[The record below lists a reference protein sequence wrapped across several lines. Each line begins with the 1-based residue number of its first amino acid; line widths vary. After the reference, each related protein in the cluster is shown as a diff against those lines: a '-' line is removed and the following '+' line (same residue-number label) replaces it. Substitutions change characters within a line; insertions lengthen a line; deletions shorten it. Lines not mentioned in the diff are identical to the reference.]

1 MYQEKGLYIK
11 FAKAVKEA
19 VDVPVICAG
28 RMDDPF
34 MAAKA
39 VSDGACDI
47 ISLGRPLLADPDY
60 VNKLKADKLE
70 SIRPCLSCQEGC
82 MGRIHAYGMLN
93 CAVNPAAGRERAE
106 RLVPALQA
114 KKILVIGGGPAGCE
128 AARVLK
134 LRGHSVTLCEKKPY
148 LGGNLNAAGVPDFKE
163 DDRALIKWYEH
174 ELGELGVDVKLGT
187 EVTPEMAKAYDA
199 VVVATGSR
207 PKMFSLGDNSKVFAA
222 ETVLM
227 GEADPGDNVI
237 IVGGGLVGC
246 ETALWL
252 AQKGKKVTIVEAL
265 PKILAVNAPLCHAN
279 ADMLEELIPYNGID
293 VCAPTLSSKRR
304 RGAPS

>member
-106 RLVPALQA
+106 RLVPR
-114 KKILVIGGGPAGCE
+114 PAGKENSCDRRRTGRLRGRQGFE
-128 AARVLK
+128 AARSQRDPSAK
-134 LRGHSVTLCEKKPY
+134 RSRIW
-148 LGGNLNAAGVPDFKE
+148 AGTSTRQASPISRKTT
-163 DDRALIKWYEH
+163 
-174 ELGELGVDVKLGT
+174 EL
-187 EVTPEMAKAYDA
+187 
-199 VVVATGSR
+199 
-207 PKMFSLGDNSKVFAA
+207 
-222 ETVLM
+222 
-227 GEADPGDNVI
+227 
-237 IVGGGLVGC
+237 
-246 ETALWL
+246 
-252 AQKGKKVTIVEAL
+252 
-265 PKILAVNAPLCHAN
+265 
-279 ADMLEELIPYNGID
+279 
-293 VCAPTLSSKRR
+293 
-304 RGAPS
+304 